1 MCGPNTEAARVLR
14 RLLKRSSNE
23 CYRLFACRERGVIVA
38 DRAADRQT
46 SPANGYGFYTN
57 ARLAIPR
64 KVDAMEVARATI
76 PVDKMP
82 AVGAYPASCATNLV
96 VGLECGVDHIRLVSG
111 RVIGRLEVGWLRDVN
126 ER

>member
-1 MCGPNTEAARVLR
+1 M
-14 RLLKRSSNE
+14 
-23 CYRLFACRERGVIVA
+23 IVA

-76 PVDKMP
+76 PVDKML
-82 AVGAYPASCATNLV
+82 AVGAYSSSCAMSLV
-96 VGLECGVDHIRLVSG
+96 VGQECGVHHIRLVSG
-111 RVIGRLEVGWLRDVN
+111 RVIGRLEVGWLRDAN